1 MIKNSSAPIGIFDSG
16 IGGLTVAHAIK
27 QLMPQEKLLY
37 FGDTAHLPYGD
48 KSVAAVQSYSIKITD
63 LLIQRGCKVIVIACN
78 TASSVAY
85 ELLKEY
91 AASKAKIIN
100 VVDPMIEKITKVA
113 VEGRVGVIGTRGT
126 IASNIYK
133 NKLNA
138 VQPLLD
144 VHQMATPLFVPMI
157 EEGFN
162 HNKVSKDVIETYLN
176 HPSLREI
183 NQLVLGCTHY
193 PLIKDEISSF
203 YKDEIIVH
211 DSSVVTAQYLKKYLQ
226 ENEIQNIGVNDE
238 ENHFLVSDFT
248 EDFERTA
255 RYFFGES
262 LRLERYKLW
271 E

>member
-1 MIKNSSAPIGIFDSG
+1 MLKNSSAPIGIFDSG

-27 QLMPQEKLLY
+27 QLMPQETLLY

-78 TASSVAY
+78 TASSVAN

-91 AASKAKIIN
+91 SASKAKVIN
-100 VVDPMIEKITKVA
+100 VVDPMIEKITKIA
-113 VEGRVGVIGTRGT
+113 VDGRVGIIGTRGT

-138 VQPLLD
+138 VHPNLYVQQL
-144 VHQMATPLFVPMI
+144 ATPLFVPMI

-162 HNKVSKDVIETYLN
+162 HNKVSKDVIEAYLK
-176 HPSLREI
+176 HPSLKGIEH
-183 NQLVLGCTHY
+183 LVLGCTHY

-203 YKDEIIVH
+203 YNNKIVVH
-211 DSSVVTAQYLKKYLQ
+211 DSSVVTAQYLERYLQ
-226 ENEIQNIGVNDE
+226 ENDLQNAAVNNKQD
-238 ENHFLVSDFT
+238 HFFVSDFT

-255 RYFFGES
+255 KYFFGES
-262 LRLERYKLW
+262 LHLEQYKLW